1 MVDVTKTLQEALLTL
16 ESHRARIDT
25 QIAGVEQALGTRDGH
40 RMSGR
45 RAATA
50 TTRRKRRSMTAA
62 ARKAVSVRMKA
73 YWAKRRE
80 MAKKKV
86 SKKK

>member
-1 MVDVTKTLQEALLTL
+1 MVDVTKMLQQALQSLQTD
-16 ESHRARIDT
+16 RARIDR
-25 QIAGVEQALGTRDGH
+25 QIAAVEQALGRRDGY
-40 RMSGR
+40 RMAGR
-45 RAATA
+45 RAPTR
-50 TTRRKRRSMTAA
+50 TTGRKRRSMSAA

-80 MAKKKV
+80 ADKKV

>member
-1 MVDVTKTLQEALLTL
+1 MADVTKTLQQALRSL
-16 ESHRARIDT
+16 ETDRVRIHK
-25 QIAGVEQALGTRDGH
+25 QIAAVKQVLGAVDGQ
-40 RMSGR
+40 RTSAGSAR
-45 RAATA
+45 TP
-50 TTRRKRRSMTAA
+50 TIRRKRRSMSTA

-80 MAKKKV
+80 AASKKG